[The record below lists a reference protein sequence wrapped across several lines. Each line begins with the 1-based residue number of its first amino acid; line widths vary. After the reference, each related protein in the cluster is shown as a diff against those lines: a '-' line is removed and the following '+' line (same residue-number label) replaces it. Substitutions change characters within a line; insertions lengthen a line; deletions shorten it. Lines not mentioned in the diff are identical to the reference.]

1 MISQSYSQIRA
12 TIIKDIYN
20 TLVEKGYQPDEVNLL
35 EIDKEFSTTYIDY
48 ELKLCKC
55 RIIKVHSTPYELT
68 FTVDYEYNEDKRDIN
83 SIHFSVDDLFSILE
97 EIDDLPTY
105 NEAYNVEEIKKPN
118 LADELNLYKRKLYD
132 VLAGLVMKYGD
143 RGVLDVFEFC
153 STTGN
158 ELQKSTI
165 DQIIYFPNADTLYIV
180 FNANTNDYCNIEQF
194 YVEDLLPFV
203 NGLQEWLEKK
213 GNSEE

>member
-1 MISQSYSQIRA
+1 MEKKYFVNVHYDVVLSTDVIAESESKAIDLAIEKLTDVSL
-12 TIIKDIYN
+12 DN
-20 TLVEKGYQPDEVNLL
+20 GEVVEETGC
-35 EIDKEFSTTYIDY
+35 ITS
-48 ELKLCKC
+48 
-55 RIIKVHSTPYELT
+55 
-68 FTVDYEYNEDKRDIN
+68 
-83 SIHFSVDDLFSILE
+83 
-97 EIDDLPTY
+97 
-105 NEAYNVEEIKKPN
+105 VEEIKKPN
-118 LADELNLYKRKLYD
+118 PLADELNLYKRKLYD

-165 DQIIYFPNADTLYIV
+165 DRIIYFPNADNLYIV
-180 FNANTNDYCNIEQF
+180 FNANTNDYCNVEGC

-213 GNSEE
+213 GNPEE

>member
-1 MISQSYSQIRA
+1 MEKKYFVNVHYDVVLSTDVIAESESKAIDLAIEKLTDVSL
-12 TIIKDIYN
+12 DN
-20 TLVEKGYQPDEVNLL
+20 GEVVEETGC
-35 EIDKEFSTTYIDY
+35 ITS
-48 ELKLCKC
+48 
-55 RIIKVHSTPYELT
+55 
-68 FTVDYEYNEDKRDIN
+68 
-83 SIHFSVDDLFSILE
+83 
-97 EIDDLPTY
+97 
-105 NEAYNVEEIKKPN
+105 VEEIKKPN
-118 LADELNLYKRKLYD
+118 PLADELNLYKRKLYD

-165 DQIIYFPNADTLYIV
+165 DKIIYFPNADNLYIV
-180 FNANTNDYCNIEQF
+180 FNANTNDYCNIEGC

-213 GNSEE
+213 GNPEE

>member
-35 EIDKEFSTTYIDY
+35 EIDKEFSTTYIDD

-105 NEAYNVEEIKKPN
+105 NEAYDVEKKKKYLVNVHHDLTICLEVEAVSEEEACKLAEDKAECIEYEQPYAENGQLVNEGWTCVNVDSSIIDEIK
-118 LADELNLYKRKLYD
+118 
-132 VLAGLVMKYGD
+132 
-143 RGVLDVFEFC
+143 
-153 STTGN
+153 
-158 ELQKSTI
+158 
-165 DQIIYFPNADTLYIV
+165 
-180 FNANTNDYCNIEQF
+180 
-194 YVEDLLPFV
+194 
-203 NGLQEWLEKK
+203 
-213 GNSEE
+213 

>member
-1 MISQSYSQIRA
+1 M
-12 TIIKDIYN
+12 
-20 TLVEKGYQPDEVNLL
+20 
-35 EIDKEFSTTYIDY
+35 
-48 ELKLCKC
+48 
-55 RIIKVHSTPYELT
+55 
-68 FTVDYEYNEDKRDIN
+68 
-83 SIHFSVDDLFSILE
+83 LE

-105 NEAYNVEEIKKPN
+105 NDGYNVEEIKKPN

-158 ELQKSTI
+158 ELQNSTI
-165 DQIIYFPNADTLYIV
+165 DRITYFPNADTLYIV
-180 FNANTNDYCNIEQF
+180 FNANTNDYCNIEHF